1 MNPRLTSAAV
11 PLLSLA
17 LFAIACGGGG
27 GESASSS
34 TEASYIN
41 LEAHLVQAVE
51 SRSKTANLPADTP
64 LVITSD
70 ALDRFDPKEATHA
83 KAVLR
88 DSAGVVIAQKQ
99 QAILRSST
107 PPYEVDNSSRTILLE
122 KILLGE
128 NYSLSIILGK
138 DLGVNE
144 LNRQEIIFYRGDLKR
159 LSLTLDGV
167 FIDGAKQ
174 ARLKVPV
181 GLNVDP
187 STGSLS
193 LQGYIDYRGIPAVSG
208 NSSELSDAPKD
219 SSTSF
224 FTVGTF
230 INSQASNKVL
240 REIDQPLAHFF
251 ELIGVKTDTQ
261 GLLALSQSGDPKH
274 IVISGLF
281 TREEILLGKP
291 LLMDWETTFA
301 VALGLWHLGFPVT
314 DVSVSHL
321 LPHYTRYLK
330 LVQLLDKKVSD
341 FSTGQSIPVLTPEE
355 AVTYKLY
362 YQIAELTLRGDPLGI
377 IASPS
382 KITNK
387 VMQFLSFDPMAGVN
401 HFFLSNNRSA
411 RFLGNGVDYTPKGA
425 ISLVDTQF
433 LAFVSGN
440 TIIDGVAIKT
450 LLDRWVPN

>member
-27 GESASSS
+27 GESASS
-34 TEASYIN
+34 TEASHIN

-70 ALDRFDPKEATHA
+70 ALDRFDPNEATHA

-138 DLGVNE
+138 DLGVNA
-144 LNRQEIIFYRGDLKR
+144 LNRQEIIFYRGELTR

-187 STGSLS
+187 STGSLV
-193 LQGYIDYRGIPAVSG
+193 LQGYIDYRGIPTVSG
-208 NSSELSDAPKD
+208 ICSELSDAPKD

-224 FTVGTF
+224 FTVGTS
-230 INSQASNKVL
+230 INSQAANKVL

-251 ELIGVKTDTQ
+251 ELTGVKTDTQ
-261 GLLALSQSGDPKH
+261 GLLAL
-274 IVISGLF
+274 
-281 TREEILLGKP
+281 
-291 LLMDWETTFA
+291 
-301 VALGLWHLGFPVT
+301 
-314 DVSVSHL
+314 
-321 LPHYTRYLK
+321 
-330 LVQLLDKKVSD
+330 
-341 FSTGQSIPVLTPEE
+341 
-355 AVTYKLY
+355 
-362 YQIAELTLRGDPLGI
+362 
-377 IASPS
+377 
-382 KITNK
+382 
-387 VMQFLSFDPMAGVN
+387 
-401 HFFLSNNRSA
+401 
-411 RFLGNGVDYTPKGA
+411 
-425 ISLVDTQF
+425 
-433 LAFVSGN
+433 
-440 TIIDGVAIKT
+440 
-450 LLDRWVPN
+450 